1 MNHKPPFEIRNPLPR
16 PPIANCSK
24 SSIRHSLRL
33 LVLALAFCADTL
45 AGPSAHGA
53 DKPNVVLFF
62 VDDQS
67 WVGTSVQ
74 MRPDDP
80 ETKSDFFETPA
91 LEAMAASGMRF
102 TDAYSTAPVC
112 CPSRTALEFGQTAA
126 RTRVT
131 FNARNNST
139 GPGRSIAQTL
149 APAGYICGRYGK
161 TGVDHIS
168 ADELGYVEQRVW
180 RGNTA
185 GDYDDVPVGDH
196 VSANKKPLPPDNPKR
211 TPEITRCGLEFLDR
225 RAKDEQPFF
234 LYLSY
239 FAVHVDSQATPETIA
254 KYQAKKPGVKH
265 ADIVYAAMTEE
276 LDNALGAVRAKLRE
290 LGLERNTVLI
300 YTSDNGGQYLK
311 QGHTTSGKECD
322 TLNLPL
328 SGWKATLDEGGIR
341 VPFLVEGPGIAANAV
356 SKVPVGGSDILPTIA
371 DLAGV
376 ASADDVDGGSLLP
389 VLRGGGQGEVN
400 RRNAPGL
407 VWHQPWRSASVNY
420 PTSSALRIGDWKY
433 LRKWTEPAGH
443 LYNMATDY
451 HEQHNLAAR
460 HPERTAAMQAAL
472 DEYLKKVNAEPA
484 LPERWGNRR
493 LEKQGK
499 PLDPVPTG
507 DN

>member
-1 MNHKPPFEIRNPLPR
+1 MNHHLPFEIRKSLPSHA
-16 PPIANCSK
+16 IANDGG
-24 SSIRHSLRL
+24 RFDTRYFLWL
-33 LVLALAFCADTL
+33 LAIALLFCAGTL
-45 AGPSAHGA
+45 ADPSAHGA
-53 DKPNVVLFF
+53 ERPNIVLFF

-91 LEAMAASGMRF
+91 LEAMAAAGTRF
-102 TDAYSTAPVC
+102 SDAYSTAPVC

-168 ADELGYVEQRVW
+168 ADELGYAENRAW

-196 VSANKKPLPPDNPKR
+196 ISANKKPLPPDNPKR
-211 TPEITRCGLEFLDR
+211 TPEITRCGIEFLER
-225 RAKDEQPFF
+225 RAEDEQPFF

-239 FAVHVDSQATPETIA
+239 FAVHVALQATPETIA
-254 KYQAKKPGVKH
+254 KYEAKKPGVKH
-265 ADIVYAAMTEE
+265 TDIVYAAMTEE
-276 LDNALGAVRAKLRE
+276 LDDALAEVRAKLRE
-290 LGLERNTVLI
+290 LGLDRNTVLI
-300 YTSDNGGQYLK
+300 YTSDNGGQFLR

-341 VPFLVEGPGIAANAV
+341 VPFLVEGPGIAPNSV
-356 SKVPVGGSDILPTIA
+356 STVPVSGSDILPTIA

-376 ASADDVDGGSLLP
+376 PTADDVDGGSLLP
-389 VLRGGGQGEVN
+389 VLHNGGQGEVK
-400 RRNAPGL
+400 RANAPGL
-407 VWHQPWRSASVNY
+407 VWHQPWRLPNY
-420 PTSSALRIGDWKY
+420 PSSSALRIGNWKY
-433 LRKWTEPAGH
+433 LRKWNEPAGR
-443 LYNMATDY
+443 LYNMATDCR
-451 HEQHNLAAR
+451 EQHNLAAQ
-460 HPERTAAMQAAL
+460 HPERAAAMQAEL
-472 DEYLKKVNAEPA
+472 DDYLKKVNAEPA
-484 LPERWGNRR
+484 LPERWALR
-493 LEKQGK
+493 LWEKQGK
-499 PLDPVPTG
+499 PVPPFPT
-507 DN
+507 DDK